1 VSPNSP
7 AALSTSAPP
16 AHQPYVPADQSPV
29 ELTVG
34 SLILGSVLGIVFAAS
49 SVYLAVKVGM
59 TVSASIPIAVLSIA
73 IFRALGKSSILKN
86 TIVQTTGSAGESLA
100 FGVAAALPALLFLG
114 YDINLGHALLVA
126 ALGGILGV
134 LMMIPLRHGLIVQEH
149 GKLKYP
155 EGTACADV
163 LIVGEQGGTN
173 ARTVLIG
180 FAVGALFK
188 LGYSGFKL
196 WRETV
201 EMTLSVK
208 DVVTKKIT
216 GYAGGSISTEVS
228 PELLG
233 VGYIIGPKVAGV
245 TFAGGVLSYLVLIP
259 AIKFFA
265 SGLSVEQLQQL
276 GVPGTTLV
284 ADMSPGGVR
293 NAFVLYIGA
302 GAVATG
308 GLISLIRSFPTI
320 INAFK
325 RGFQTFLASR
335 AGKAINQL
343 RTERDLPITVVIFG
357 SLALV
362 LMMWLAPML
371 HLHPLAAVLILVFGF
386 FFVTVSARI
395 TGEIGSSSN
404 PISGMVVATLLMTC
418 LIFLFMG
425 WTSPSDR
432 FMALTT
438 AAIVGIAA
446 SNGGTTAQDLK
457 TAYLVGGTPYR
468 QQIALF
474 VGVLTSAS
482 VIGLV
487 LVLLNQGYSVRVPE
501 QYPGIVPAHPTEE
514 TVSYLDFPF
523 AADSTVTIVPEALA
537 KALWDQRL
545 ELRGE
550 AIRSFRDASTS
561 AELKALSLR
570 LDEGAAVTLASLGA
584 VGEPTKGTLK
594 VAYARGQEGIPNGR
608 YLLGADGAVQY
619 VDDPG
624 IGGRI
629 NEYLGKKLT
638 RFDAPKARLFSLII
652 DGILTQKL
660 PWTLVLLGVFIALML
675 ELCGVAALP
684 FAVGV
689 YLPISTSAPIFV
701 GGMVK
706 YFVDRKKGQPTSEAE
721 SEFSPG
727 TLVSSGL
734 IAGGAIAGVVMA
746 MLQIPADGRYAKMID
761 LPHLTAESSVGHV
774 FNVIGESEENPLM
787 PPQKELEAMPKE
799 QAARAVH
806 SAEFKK
812 DLYAGLWGLLIFL
825 GLTGFLFYQAL
836 RGKQGAGPPKPAA
849 TS

>member
-1 VSPNSP
+1 MSSDSQPATTHASP
-7 AALSTSAPP
+7 AP
-16 AHQPYVPADQSPV
+16 HQPYVPASQSPL
-29 ELTVG
+29 ELTFGAVA
-34 SLILGSVLGIVFAAS
+34 LGSVLGVVFAAS

-114 YDINLGHALLVA
+114 YDISLDHALLVA

-180 FAVGALFK
+180 FIVGALYK
-188 LGYSGFKL
+188 LGYSGMHL

-201 EMTLSVK
+201 ELSLSVK
-208 DVVTKKIT
+208 DAVTKKVT
-216 GYAGGSISTEVS
+216 GYVGGSVSTEVS

-259 AIKFFA
+259 AIKFFGGGMSA
-265 SGLSVEQLQQL
+265 DELRVL
-276 GVPGTTLV
+276 GVAGDTLV
-284 ADMSPGGVR
+284 PDMSPGQVR

-320 INAFK
+320 VSAFQ
-325 RGFQTFLASR
+325 RGFKTFIDSR
-335 AGKAINQL
+335 TGKAVTQL

-357 SLALV
+357 SIGLV
-362 LMMWLAPML
+362 LLMWLLPML
-371 HLHPLAAVLILVFGF
+371 HLHPLAALLILVFGF

-418 LIFLFMG
+418 LIFLTLG
-425 WTSPSDR
+425 WTSPTDR
-432 FMALTT
+432 YMALTT

-474 VGVLTSAS
+474 AGVITSAS

-501 QYPGIVPAHPTEE
+501 QYPGIVPAHPNGE
-514 TVSYLDFPF
+514 TVSYLEFPF
-523 AADSTVTIVPEALA
+523 TPKEGSAVTPEALA

-545 ELRGE
+545 ELRGN
-550 AIRSFRDASTS
+550 AVRSFRVEATT
-561 AELKALSLR
+561 AELNATSLR
-570 LDEGAAVTLASLGA
+570 IEDSTNTTLASLGTL
-584 VGEPTKGTLK
+584 GEPTKGTLT

-608 YLLGADGAVQY
+608 YLLGADNAVQY

-701 GGMVK
+701 GGLVRH
-706 YFVDRKKGQPTSEAE
+706 FTDRKRGPTSEAE

-734 IAGGAIAGVVMA
+734 IAGGAIAGVVVA

-761 LPHLTAESSVGHV
+761 LPHLSAETSIGHV
-774 FNVIGESEENPLM
+774 LNLVGESEENPLM
-787 PPQKELEAMPKE
+787 PSQVELQAMSKDD
-799 QAARAVH
+799 AARRVG
-806 SAEFKK
+806 SAEFSK
-812 DLYAGLWGLLIFL
+812 DLYAGLWGLFIFL
-825 GLTGFLFYQAL
+825 GLTGFLSYQAL
-836 RGKQGAGPPKPAA
+836 RGKQGAGPPTAKTAN
-849 TS
+849 